1 FSFSLLLP
9 SPLRSSFF
17 PYTTLFRSAV
27 LFIMLS
33 AFKEIGP
40 GTELPAPQAFATS
53 SLISGIP
60 HMKAFLTG
68 LFIGIIL
75 YILNFPAMMLG
86 IGIYLPIFIS
96 STAFIG
102 GIINIIVK
110 KVLKMDQKDKGVI
123 VASGLLGGEGVTG
136 VAVAI
141 TRVISGT

>member
-1 FSFSLLLP
+1 
-9 SPLRSSFF
+9 
-17 PYTTLFRSAV
+17 
-27 LFIMLS
+27 
-33 AFKEIGP
+33 
-40 GTELPAPQAFATS
+40 
-53 SLISGIP
+53 
-60 HMKAFLTG
+60 MKAFLTG

-86 IGIYLPIFIS
+86 LGIYLPIFIS

-141 TRVISGT
+141 TRVIRSEERRVGIVCRI